1 MLHQDDFAFLCVT
14 NNTKL
19 ERLHQAASRTITD
32 IFSFLSILLLSEASV
47 FFASDPNSFR
57 CVYLKAGP

>member
-1 MLHQDDFAFLCVT
+1 MLHPDDFAFLCVT

-32 IFSFLSILLLSEASV
+32 TFSFLSIPLLSEASQFSLLV
-47 FFASDPNSFR
+47 IPIHFALFI
-57 CVYLKAGP
+57 